1 MLDLWVE
8 INHYPAIW
16 EQHMN
21 KGELKM
27 NTKQILIAMAVV
39 AAMSAT
45 VVMAQDASAPAP
57 AAPAATAP
65 ATQSSSGHKGRHE
78 MKFADRKAHALKR
91 LEKQAATVQQKQAC
105 VQASTDKESLQACFP
120 KRGQGKGKGGW
131 HKHGAK
137 GGADNADTGAAAPD
151 AAPASK

>member
-1 MLDLWVE
+1 
-8 INHYPAIW
+8 
-16 EQHMN
+16 MN

-27 NTKQILIAMAVV
+27 NTKKILIALAVIV
-39 AAMSAT
+39 TMSAT
-45 VVMAQDASAPAP
+45 VVMAQDDASAPAP
-57 AAPAATAP
+57 AAPAATSP
-65 ATQSSSGHKGRHE
+65 ATGSSSHKGRHE

-91 LEKQAATVQQKQAC
+91 LEKSAANIQQKQAC

-137 GGADNADTGAAAPD
+137 GGADNADTGAAAPAPD